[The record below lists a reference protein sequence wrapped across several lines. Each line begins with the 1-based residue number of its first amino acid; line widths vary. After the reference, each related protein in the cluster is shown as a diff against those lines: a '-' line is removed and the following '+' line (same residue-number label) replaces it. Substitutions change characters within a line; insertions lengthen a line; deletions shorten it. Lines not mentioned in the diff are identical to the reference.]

1 MANKNLNKK
10 IASRLLMMAFLF
22 SANTMMAADYVTV
35 TGVVNDEK
43 GDPLIGCSVQM
54 KGSKVATVTDLDG
67 KFTMQAPADAILQF
81 KYIGFNA
88 KEVKASGKMTVT
100 LSEDSHVLNEV
111 VAVGYGTMKR
121 SDITGSVVSVTA
133 EDMQQTSAATM
144 DQMLQGRAAGLQLM
158 GNSGA
163 AGASTSIQIRGI
175 NSLSSTNEP
184 IYVIDGAIVRSEN
197 GSNVYSNP
205 LADLNPNDVESI
217 EVLKDASATAIYG
230 SQAANG
236 VIIVNMKK
244 GKEGAPKINFKAQV
258 GWESLP
264 KKLDVMNLKEYFTW
278 ARDCRE
284 ISGKDVSNFLAHP
297 ENYGE
302 GTDWQDALFRSGVK
316 QEYNLS
322 VRGGSKSVNYSVSGG
337 YFNQDGII
345 INNAFSRFTLRS
357 AVDVKAFKWLDLGTT
372 ISLAQTDRNTG
383 MAAWGVVS
391 DALAQTPN
399 IPVKT
404 PDGEWGKAGYNS
416 ETNTYQHN
424 PVAIASITTS
434 LNKVTSTRANVYFT
448 IKPWKWLKWRNEGTY
463 DTNTDNFRYLLPA
476 YDLGGTRRDYA
487 THETSKRYNKY
498 TSFKSV
504 ATGDWKIAKY
514 HKLSVMLG
522 VDLSSRYVDYL
533 WGQRLGGSDT
543 NESLS
548 GGDATRDQN
557 EGYTTT
563 QRFSSIFGRLSYNY
577 KDKYMLTATVRRDGS
592 SLFESGRRWGTFP
605 SAALAWRISEEPF
618 FAPVTPVVSNL
629 KLRVGWGIV
638 GNANLADNTYLPN
651 FSNKESNFGTSYA
664 TSNMPNYNGLTW
676 EKTTSWNVG
685 LDLGILN
692 NRIEL
697 VFDAYVKNIN
707 DLLLQTAQ
715 PYFTGTG
722 VKGGA
727 TAQWANVGSMRN
739 KGIEVTVNAR
749 VIKTKKFSW
758 KTSLSYTLSQNE
770 VTGLN
775 VENGFIDKTLDF
787 GSWGGETV
795 TRTAVGHS
803 ISQFYGYQVA
813 GRINSA
819 ADYLRN
825 NGDGT
830 STVIAAT
837 PNYRVG
843 TIVSNADA
851 TKLKTSIGDLL
862 YKDNNGDGIIN
873 EEDKTYL
880 GNGLPKYTFGWN
892 NTFTYKNLSLSI
904 FMYGSVGN
912 KVFNWT
918 RRRMDEPSM
927 LQGYIA
933 NKFARVGN
941 YAHWAYADGNS
952 GNTDVWNVYV
962 APGADDSM
970 PRIDSNH
977 SNYNSRVSDR
987 YVEDASYLRIKNI
1000 VLSYSLPKKWIR
1012 KVYLQNLNVSFNV
1025 QNVCT
1030 FTGYTG
1036 YDPEVGSQNG
1046 QYTMQGQGMLM
1057 YGVDTGKV
1065 PSPRAFIFGIDAT
1078 F

>member
-264 KKLDVMNLKEYFTW
+264 KKLDVMNLKEYYAW
-278 ARDCRE
+278 AKDCRE
-284 ISGKDVSNFLAHP
+284 ISGYPVSDLLAHP

-345 INNAFSRFTLRS
+345 INNSFSRFTLRS

-372 ISLAQTDRNTG
+372 ISMAQTDRNTG
-383 MAAWGVVS
+383 MATWGVVS
-391 DALAQTPN
+391 SALAQTPN

-416 ETNTYQHN
+416 ETNTYQPN
-424 PVAIASITTS
+424 PVAIASITTK

-463 DTNTDNFRYLLPA
+463 DTNTDNYRYLLPA

-487 THETSKRYNKY
+487 THETYKRYNKY

-722 VKGGA
+722 VTGGA
-727 TAQWANVGSMRN
+727 FSQWANVGSMRN
-739 KGIEVTVNAR
+739 KGIELTVNAR
-749 VIKTKKFSW
+749 VIKTKNFNW
-758 KTSLSYTLSQNE
+758 KTSLSYTLSENE

-787 GSWGGETV
+787 SQWGGETI

-830 STVIAAT
+830 STVIVAT

-843 TIVSNADA
+843 TIVSNEDA
-851 TKLKTSIGDLL
+851 NKLKTSIGDLL

-873 EEDKTYL
+873 EEDKAYL

-918 RRRMDEPSM
+918 RRQMDEPSM
-927 LQGYIA
+927 LQGSMT

-941 YAHWAYADGNS
+941 YAHWAYADGNP

-970 PRIDSNH
+970 PRIDSSH
-977 SNYNSRVSDR
+977 KNYNSRVSDR